1 MDEKIMKI
9 ITAKKAE
16 IRAIK
21 KELDKYDKDYEN
33 RNPIYR
39 LEREIE
45 LLELGCTI
53 EYCPHGTLVNG
64 RFIVGHN
71 KWCVK
76 GKYKW
81 YRYKDIP
88 TFVAKYIDNF

>member
-1 MDEKIMKI
+1 MVKELIA
-9 ITAKKAE
+9 AKKLE
-16 IRAIK
+16 IERIK
-21 KELDKYDKDYEN
+21 NDLHERDKDWEN

-45 LLELGCTI
+45 LLELGCAI
-53 EYCPHGTLVNG
+53 EDCPHGTLVNG
-64 RFIVGHN
+64 RFIVGHE

>member
-16 IRAIK
+16 IRAIER
-21 KELDKYDKDYEN
+21 ELDKYDKDYEN

-53 EYCPHGTLVNG
+53 DYCHHGTLVNG

-71 KWCVK
+71 KWCVI

>member
-1 MDEKIMKI
+1 MV
-9 ITAKKAE
+9 
-16 IRAIK
+16 
-21 KELDKYDKDYEN
+21 KELIAAKRLEIEQIENDLHERDKDWEN

-45 LLELGCTI
+45 LLELGCAI
-53 EYCPHGTLVNG
+53 EDCPHGTLVNG
-64 RFIVGHN
+64 RFIVGHE

>member
-1 MDEKIMKI
+1 MV
-9 ITAKKAE
+9 
-16 IRAIK
+16 
-21 KELDKYDKDYEN
+21 KELIAAKRLEIERIEKMLSYYDKDREN

-45 LLELGCTI
+45 LLELGCAI
-53 EYCPHGTLVNG
+53 EDCPHGTLVNG

-88 TFVAKYIDNF
+88 TFVAKYINNF

>member
-1 MDEKIMKI
+1 MV
-9 ITAKKAE
+9 
-16 IRAIK
+16 
-21 KELDKYDKDYEN
+21 KELIAAKRLEIERIENDLHERDKDWEN

-45 LLELGCTI
+45 LLELGCAI
-53 EYCPHGTLVNG
+53 EDCPHGTLVNG
-64 RFIVGHN
+64 RFIVGHE

>member
-1 MDEKIMKI
+1 MV
-9 ITAKKAE
+9 
-16 IRAIK
+16 
-21 KELDKYDKDYEN
+21 KELIAAKRLEIERIENDLHERDKDWEN

-53 EYCPHGTLVNG
+53 EDCPHGTLVNG
-64 RFIVGHN
+64 RFIVGHE

>member
-1 MDEKIMKI
+1 MV
-9 ITAKKAE
+9 
-16 IRAIK
+16 
-21 KELDKYDKDYEN
+21 KELIAAKRLEIEQIEKELHERDKDWEN
-33 RNPIYR
+33 KNPIYR

-53 EYCPHGTLVNG
+53 EDCHHGTLVNG

-88 TFVAKYIDNF
+88 TFVAKYINNF

>member
-1 MDEKIMKI
+1 MV
-9 ITAKKAE
+9 
-16 IRAIK
+16 
-21 KELDKYDKDYEN
+21 KELIAAKRLEIERIEKVLDENDTDWPN

-53 EYCPHGTLVNG
+53 EDCPHGTLVNG

-88 TFVAKYIDNF
+88 TFVSKYVNNF